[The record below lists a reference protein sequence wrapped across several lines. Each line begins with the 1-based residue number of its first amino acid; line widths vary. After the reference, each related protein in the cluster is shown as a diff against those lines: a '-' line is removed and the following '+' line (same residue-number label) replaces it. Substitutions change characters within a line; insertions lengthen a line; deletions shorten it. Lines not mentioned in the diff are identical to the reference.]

1 MLLFAPNL
9 NWHDVP
15 LRQIVQDEFDAPVLI
30 DNEASNAALGEFYFG
45 AAKGYEEVLYISAG
59 VGLGGGIVHEGQLF
73 RGVTGFGAEFGH
85 MTMDPNGELCNCG
98 NRGCW
103 ETQVSQ
109 SALFRFLKKAFASG
123 GVSILLKSTNHN
135 LKQITVPMVV
145 QAANKGD
152 KIAIEAFNEIGKH
165 LGIGLASLVNALNP
179 DLIVFG
185 GIMSLASEYLLPVV
199 NEKLEQSALK
209 WNRIATDVVTAQQGL
224 DACVMGGV
232 AKVYQAILAEPAYL
246 EKQTA

>member
-1 MLLFAPNL
+1 
-9 NWHDVP
+9 
-15 LRQIVQDEFDAPVLI
+15 
-30 DNEASNAALGEFYFG
+30 
-45 AAKGYEEVLYISAG
+45 
-59 VGLGGGIVHEGQLF
+59 
-73 RGVTGFGAEFGH
+73 VTGFGAEFGH

-109 SALFRFLKKAFASG
+109 SALFRYLSKAFEMG
-123 GVSILLKSTNHN
+123 GESILLESSNGN
-135 LKQITVPMVV
+135 LKQITIPMVV
-145 QAANKGD
+145 QAAREGD
-152 KIAIEAFNEIGKH
+152 KIAIEGLNEIGKY

-185 GIMSLASEYLLPVV
+185 GILSLASEFLLPVV
-199 NEKLEQSALK
+199 NEMLEQSALK

-246 EKQTA
+246 EKQVA